1 MCAMK
6 YLYITDAEE
15 LDKFIARAQK
25 SSVLAI
31 DTEFLREKTYFPML
45 CLLQMATDDEVVIVD
60 PFKVHNLCVLA
71 PLMRNENIVKI
82 FHAAKQDLEIIYREV
97 KQLPWPVFDTQIAAT
112 LMGQMQQIG
121 YANLISVVC
130 GTRLKK
136 TDSFTDWSARPLKDS
151 QLRYAAEDVIY
162 LPLAYQKMKEQL
174 EVRGRLS
181 WLDEDFRD
189 LVSPDKYRQ
198 NPRERYKKLKRASTL
213 TPRQLSAAREIA
225 AWRETRAIARDIPR
239 KWVLSDEQ
247 IVEACK
253 RGAKSVNDLYMVRG
267 MRERLGIRDARMV
280 ASMMKDGFEKPKREW
295 PTLSVPNKNEQNVD
309 VVIDVMSALV
319 RKRARE
325 NDIAMNT
332 LASHADLVA
341 LARGY
346 TQDSNVLR
354 GWRADV
360 VGKELLALVAGNIKL
375 RVIDCDI
382 EIEHVE

>member
-1 MCAMK
+1 ME

-15 LDKFIARAQK
+15 LDKFIARASN

-45 CLLQMATDDEVVIVD
+45 CLMQLATDAEVVLID
-60 PFKVHNLCVLA
+60 PFKVHNLQVLA
-71 PLMRNENIVKI
+71 PLMKDENIVKI

-97 KQLPWPVFDTQIAAT
+97 KVLPWPVFDTQIAAT
-112 LMGQMQQIG
+112 LMGQMQQVG
-121 YANLISVVC
+121 YANLISSVC
-130 GTRLKK
+130 GVKLKK
-136 TDSFTDWSARPLKDS
+136 TDSFTDWSNRPLKTS
-151 QLRYAAEDVIY
+151 QLNYAAEDVIY
-162 LPLAYQKMKEQL
+162 LPQAYALMKKQL
-174 EVRGRLS
+174 QAAGRLS

-189 LVSPDKYRQ
+189 LVDPAKYRQ
-198 NPRERYKKLKRASTL
+198 NPRERFRNLKRASTL
-213 TPRQLSAAREIA
+213 TPRQLSAAREIT

-267 MRERLGIRDARMV
+267 MREKLPIRDARMV
-280 ASMMKDGFEKPKREW
+280 ASMMRDGFAKPKSEW
-295 PTLSVPNKNEQNVD
+295 PALSPANKNEQNVD
-309 VVIDVMSALV
+309 VVIDLMSALV

-325 NDIAMNT
+325 NDIAINT

-341 LARGY
+341 LARGHFDE
-346 TQDSNVLR
+346 TNLLR

-360 VGKELLALVAGNIKL
+360 VGRELQDLVAGNIKL
-375 RVIDCDI
+375 RVIDYDI
-382 EIEHVE
+382 EIERVK